1 MKNAEEPTRLGGLLG
16 GFFVN
21 IANEPVSCLLCNVV
35 QAGYSI
41 KSPFLKTL
49 NSNRITEISGQG
61 PSAHQDS
68 QKYDIGKRKNRKIV
82 PFFSRYFICNLSIR
96 D

>member
-1 MKNAEEPTRLGGLLG
+1 MKNAGEPTRLGGVLD

-21 IANEPVSCLLCNVV
+21 IANEPVSYLLCNVV

-61 PSAHQDS
+61 PSAHQNG
-68 QKYDIGKRKNRKIV
+68 QKHYIGNSKHRKIV

-96 D
+96 N